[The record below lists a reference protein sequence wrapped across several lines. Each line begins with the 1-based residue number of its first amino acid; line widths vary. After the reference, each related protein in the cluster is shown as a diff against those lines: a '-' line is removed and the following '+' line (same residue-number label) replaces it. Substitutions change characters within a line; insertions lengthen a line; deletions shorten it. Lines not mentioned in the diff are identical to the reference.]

1 MKLMIGWMK
10 RAMHMYTMPSSRAS
24 AWYWLCLVL
33 WVHLDYANTILYFD
47 YWSAKLLHTEQT
59 ISDVP
64 NKAILWADFH
74 YYVSIDLEAVLPY
87 WRVVGWNEF
96 LFYTWLIVI
105 SSLYLLLPLLL
116 QLCGTRHGGRL
127 TLAVDL
133 LFLLGFGWLLGT
145 ALSLNAVEAG
155 MIPIWL
161 FYPLSYISLISVRL
175 YQYRNLQRSDAPIS
189 STL

>member
-1 MKLMIGWMK
+1 MELMIGWIK
-10 RAMHMYTMPSSRAS
+10 RAMHMYRMPSSRAS

-33 WVHLDYANTILYFD
+33 WSHLDYANSSLYFD
-47 YWSAKLLHTEQT
+47 YWSAKLLHTDQT

-64 NKAILWADFH
+64 NKAILWTDFH

-145 ALSLNAVEAG
+145 ALSLNDLEAG

-175 YQYRNLQRSDAPIS
+175 YQYRP
-189 STL
+189 